1 MQDKPIISL
10 HTQPRR
16 LRVLEQTFTT
26 DRNAGC
32 CEVCVIALLLIIF
45 PAFPEVSLW
54 VIPEDSFVIIITS
67 ALSV

>member
-45 PAFPEVSLW
+45 PAFPEVSL
-54 VIPEDSFVIIITS
+54 
-67 ALSV
+67 